1 MFRDGREVIVPF
13 CELFCLKIQF
23 QFVDDFFCFDHWNSF
38 LIFVKN
44 NNYVCK
50 WGLRT
55 NYVYLHYKIIK
66 MDYNYGNSEDQIKR
80 INCLLSYLELHK
92 GASLKEIIDHYGLIL
107 DSKFDSEKK
116 NRQFHYD
123 KKFLKTVGVI
133 IEYDPA
139 IKGYEITELPEENI
153 TMKIPKKCIN
163 DLPIL
168 FSLLN
173 VGEHLPSVGW
183 LKEEL
188 QQKYNINEYLWE
200 NETYF
205 SSNFIQQHNDEIIEL
220 GIKIINYMKQGQA
233 IEFEY
238 RKVNTYEKATYV
250 IAPLQIRLS
259 NDMYFLVGCKY
270 KHTEF
275 VPQINTFRIDMIE
288 NLKVKEAKI
297 INKDNEKIKLVYN
310 YKDLAEKETN
320 LKDYFTH
327 CIGIFNPN
335 QGGKK
340 EEPKHIKL
348 KFYRWAC
355 SQVFKKKLHPS
366 QRIPLGIQ
374 KEMVEG
380 KEEIFCVVHLYVFD
394 TVELENLLG
403 RFREDV
409 RKFNKKNN
417 TFEKILTLRNQ

>member
-1 MFRDGREVIVPF
+1 
-13 CELFCLKIQF
+13 
-23 QFVDDFFCFDHWNSF
+23 
-38 LIFVKN
+38 
-44 NNYVCK
+44 
-50 WGLRT
+50 
-55 NYVYLHYKIIK
+55 
-66 MDYNYGNSEDQIKR
+66 MDNNYGNSKEQIKR
-80 INCLLSYLELHK
+80 INCLLNFLQLNI
-92 GASLKEIIDHYGLIL
+92 GASLNDILDHYERELKL
-107 DSKFDSEKK
+107 VFNRKK
-116 NRQFHYD
+116 VNRQFSYD
-123 KKFLKTVGVI
+123 KELLKKEGVI
-133 IEYDPA
+133 IEYNSDT
-139 IKGYEITELPEENI
+139 KGYEITEF
-153 TMKIPKKCIN
+153 PKKSTKMLISEDCIN

-168 FSLLN
+168 FNLLN

-238 RKVNTYEKATYV
+238 RKVNTYEKVAYV

-270 KHTEF
+270 QQTKF

-288 NLKVKEAKI
+288 NLKVKEAI
-297 INKDNEKIKLVYN
+297 TLNKENKKIKLIYN

-335 QGGKK
+335 QGGIK

-380 KEEIFCVVHLYVFD
+380 KEEIFCVVHLYVYD
-394 TVELENLLG
+394 TVELENLIG

-417 TFEKILTLRNQ
+417 TFEKILTFKNQ